1 MNIMGRIT
9 ELFSLIYTFK
19 VVCYL
24 GQNEVLVD
32 LRDSV
37 LNTCILQNY
46 FDTLRKCLQLMC
58 VY

>member
-9 ELFSLIYTFK
+9 ELSSRIYTYK

-24 GQNEVLVD
+24 GQTKVWVD
-32 LRDSV
+32 LRDSAF
-37 LNTCILQNY
+37 NTCILQNC